1 LYVST
6 LGGFSS
12 ISKNGQVAIPKSI
25 RDRLNLTEGSQ
36 VLFRVSDDDPQVMQV
51 IPAEVFESRYARGE
65 SISRLQRMSQSS
77 DEPSA
82 DKDTTS

>member
-1 LYVST
+1 MST

-25 RDRLNLTEGSQ
+25 RDRLNLAEGSQ
-36 VLFRVSDDDPQVMQV
+36 VLFRVSDDDPLVMQV
-51 IPAEVFESRYARGE
+51 IPADVFESRYARGE

-77 DEPSA
+77 ENPASDEEA
-82 DKDTTS
+82 TR